1 MARRRPTNYYDAFFD
16 RFDQLAKR
24 PYLYQAVDD
33 IREGYRRSVCGVD
46 SIYYRV
52 DGDTVE
58 IMAILGQQDVDEW
71 IERTTNPVRNP
82 DSCRRAFL
90 LPTANHAN
98 IPHDPCPRQCCC
110 VG

>member
-1 MARRRPTNYYDAFFD
+1 MGNYRLTPSAKADLCRIYNRGLQQWGETRADAYYNDFFD
-16 RFDQLAKR
+16 RFEQLVQQ

-58 IMAILGQQDVDEW
+58 IMAIIGQQDLGEW
-71 IERTTNPVRNP
+71 
-82 DSCRRAFL
+82 L
-90 LPTANHAN
+90 
-98 IPHDPCPRQCCC
+98 
-110 VG
+110 